1 MSAVTTAVPNI
12 GVRPTFARITRSEW
26 IKLRSLRSTLWTT
39 IATVVVMAGFAALFA
54 WALTSFP
61 DGPPADATALTIGY
75 PIAQL
80 TVAALGAL
88 VVTGEFSTGAHRST
102 LAAEPR
108 RLRVVLSKGLI
119 VLGAGLG
126 IGLLA
131 VGASLAVA
139 LPIFQAGG
147 VDVELS
153 GDAIRAL
160 VGTVLYLAVSA
171 LFAYG
176 VGLIVRNSAAAI
188 TTTVGLLFVLPII
201 VQIAAAMTGVEW
213 LANVYEYLPSTAGSA
228 VTGMSMGG
236 AGSLEP
242 WTGFAVFGAYTAAL
256 LVAGSVAFS
265 RRDD

>member
-1 MSAVTTAVPNI
+1 MSAVTSATPSI
-12 GVRPTFARITRSEW
+12 GIRPTFARVTRSEW
-26 IKLRSLRSTLWTT
+26 IKLRTLRSTLWTA
-39 IATVVVMAGFAALFA
+39 IATVVVMAGFSAMFA

-61 DGPPADATALTIGY
+61 DGPPVDATAVIIGY

-80 TVAALGAL
+80 TIAALGAL
-88 VVTGEFSTGAHRST
+88 VVTGEFTTGAYRST

-108 RLRVVLSKGLI
+108 RLRVVLAKGLV
-119 VLGAGLG
+119 VLGAGLA
-126 IGLLA
+126 IGALA
-131 VGASLAVA
+131 VAASLATAV
-139 LPIFQAGG
+139 PILQGAGSAF
-147 VDVELS
+147 ELTD
-153 GDAIRAL
+153 DAVRAI

-176 VGLIVRNSAAAI
+176 MGLLVRNSAAAI
-188 TTTVGLLFVLPII
+188 TATVGMLFVLPVI
-201 VQIAAAMTGVEW
+201 VQIAAAMTGAEW

-228 VTGMSMGG
+228 VTGTGMGG

-242 WTGFAVFGAYTAAL
+242 WTGFAVFGAYSAAL